1 MSVASA
7 PVTTGASAPAD
18 TPLVRAA
25 SLIGLV
31 VAVLALPVVLLA
43 GGPFTGWVLGL
54 VLWLANWA
62 IQLLTAKH
70 ALDLSA
76 TAAVGVS
83 GVSFIARAWLVA
95 IVLFV
100 VALRFSEPVGLAAA
114 GVFLAAFTC
123 DLGGRTIL
131 YSIQQKLRQDDLS

>member
-1 MSVASA
+1 MTVAASPAAPTSA
-7 PVTTGASAPAD
+7 PPSD
-18 TPLVRAA
+18 RPLVRAA
-25 SLIGLV
+25 SAIGLIA
-31 VAVLALPVVLLA
+31 AVLALPIVLLA
-43 GGPFTGWVLGL
+43 GGPFTGWVLGV
-54 VLWLANWA
+54 VLWGANWTV
-62 IQLLTAKH
+62 QLLTGKY
-70 ALDLSA
+70 ALSMNA

-123 DLGGRTIL
+123 DLGGRAIL
-131 YSIQQKLRQDDLS
+131 FSVQQRLRGEDLA

>member
-1 MSVASA
+1 MTVAA
-7 PVTTGASAPAD
+7 PPAPTSAPAD
-18 TPLVRAA
+18 RPLVRVA
-25 SLIGLV
+25 SAIGLIAV
-31 VAVLALPVVLLA
+31 VLALPVVLLA
-43 GGPFTGWVLGL
+43 GGPFAGWLLGA
-54 VLWLANWA
+54 VLWCANWA

-70 ALDLSA
+70 ALNLQA

-123 DLGGRTIL
+123 DLAGRSIL
-131 YSIQQKLRQDDLS
+131 FSVTQQQRSHEADAG

>member
-1 MSVASA
+1 MSLAATSTPSSAPPADRPLVRVASA
-7 PVTTGASAPAD
+7 
-18 TPLVRAA
+18 
-25 SLIGLV
+25 IGLI

-43 GGPFTGWVLGL
+43 DGPFAGWLLGT
-54 VLWLANWA
+54 VLWCANWGL
-62 IQLLTAKH
+62 QLVTAKR
-70 ALDLSA
+70 AMQMQA

-123 DLGGRTIL
+123 DLVGRSVLFSVT
-131 YSIQQKLRQDDLS
+131 RARGDEAEA